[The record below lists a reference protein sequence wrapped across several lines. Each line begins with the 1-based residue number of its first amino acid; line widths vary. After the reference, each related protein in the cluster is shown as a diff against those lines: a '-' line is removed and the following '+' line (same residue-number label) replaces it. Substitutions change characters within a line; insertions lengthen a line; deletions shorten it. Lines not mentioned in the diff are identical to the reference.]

1 MTYNELSERVSCEK
15 FTLVDFYATW
25 CGPCQAMHPVLDEL
39 QRQYG
44 DNIEIIR
51 LDVDKSENVR
61 LSKYYNIMS
70 VPTLILFYD
79 GRQLWRNS
87 GVVSLDML
95 TDVIKHMERVEVY

>member
-44 DNIEIIR
+44 DSIEIIR

-87 GVVSLDML
+87 GVVSLDLL

>member
-1 MTYNELSERVSCEK
+1 MTYNELSDRVNREK

-25 CGPCQAMHPVLDEL
+25 CGPCQVMHPVLDEL

-51 LDVDKSENVR
+51 LDVDRSENVR
-61 LSKYYNIMS
+61 LSKHYNIMS

-87 GVVSLDML
+87 GVVSLDAL
-95 TDVIKHMERVEVY
+95 IDVIRHMERVEVY